1 MSNVK
6 HVIDPERM
14 GTWVAASFV
23 LALLALVLA
32 FVSLQR
38 TKELAYMSQY
48 EVLVLNKKIEDLKAA
63 GKPAGV
69 AAEPQAAG
77 AEAK

>member
-48 EVLVLNKKIEDLKAA
+48 EVLMLNKKIEDMKAV
-63 GKPAGV
+63 GKT
-69 AAEPQAAG
+69 AEVPVPPQAAG
-77 AEAK
+77 QDAK